1 MTWKGLLTISDQF
14 FIAHKF
20 LLWREIWSF
29 IHSGNILALVTKPMG
44 TSDSCICCK
53 WNPNRPPYLFWW
65 REYKSQVSFKFCGMW
80 SSQTTQPKM
89 ARRYKYFI
97 WAAYHGKNA
106 SFPFGSLEKENI
118 NLAMHGSSKIKCPFH
133 SCGRNWVARKL
144 SLDPTKKC

>member
-1 MTWKGLLTISDQF
+1 
-14 FIAHKF
+14 
-20 LLWREIWSF
+20 
-29 IHSGNILALVTKPMG
+29 
-44 TSDSCICCK
+44 
-53 WNPNRPPYLFWW
+53 
-65 REYKSQVSFKFCGMW
+65 MW

-144 SLDPTKKC
+144 SLDPTKKCYQSSPLPSLYVKHPNVIYCKVGRFFFPNGESSYLMQVYFMSRPESLCRGFGNLFLAECTFCISNLKVYV